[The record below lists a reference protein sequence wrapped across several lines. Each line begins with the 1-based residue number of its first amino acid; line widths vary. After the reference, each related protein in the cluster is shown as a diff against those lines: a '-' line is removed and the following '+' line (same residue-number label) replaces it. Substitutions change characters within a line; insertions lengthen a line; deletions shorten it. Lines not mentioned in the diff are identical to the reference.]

1 MRPYIDPDRKPNYI
15 FFCHAPFRLRR
26 AFFCVE
32 GITRKDLMMPKL
44 TLTWAAGLSTLA
56 LVACSGSEKA
66 PAATDTEVVQNDAMA
81 TDTLVASEP
90 VGNKTIVELAQGN
103 PQLSTLVT
111 AVTAAGLGETLSGTG
126 PFTVFAPSNDAF
138 AKLDKATLDGLLQP
152 ASKGVLLTYHVVAGN
167 VKSGDLA
174 KLIADGKGTATIK
187 TLNGGNLKASMAG
200 DKIVLTDAK
209 GGKSTVTEADVVASN
224 GTVHVVDTVLMP

>member
-1 MRPYIDPDRKPNYI
+1 
-15 FFCHAPFRLRR
+15 
-26 AFFCVE
+26 
-32 GITRKDLMMPKL
+32 MMQKL
-44 TLTWAAGLSTLA
+44 TLTWAAGLSALA

-66 PAATDTEVVQNDAMA
+66 PAATDIEVVQNDAMA

-138 AKLDKATLDGLLQP
+138 AKVDKATLDGLLQP

-174 KLIADGKGTATIK
+174 KMIVDGKGTATIK

-224 GTVHVVDTVLMP
+224 GTAHVVDTVVMP

>member
-1 MRPYIDPDRKPNYI
+1 MQ
-15 FFCHAPFRLRR
+15 
-26 AFFCVE
+26 
-32 GITRKDLMMPKL
+32 KL
-44 TLTWAAGLSTLA
+44 TLTWAAGLSALA

-66 PAATDTEVVQNDAMA
+66 PAATDIEVVQNDAMA

-138 AKLDKATLDGLLQP
+138 AKVDKATLDGLLQP

-174 KLIADGKGTATIK
+174 KMIVDGKGTATIK

-224 GTVHVVDTVLMP
+224 GTVHVVDNVVMP

>member
-1 MRPYIDPDRKPNYI
+1 MQ
-15 FFCHAPFRLRR
+15 
-26 AFFCVE
+26 
-32 GITRKDLMMPKL
+32 KL
-44 TLTWAAGLSTLA
+44 TLTWAAGLSALA

-66 PAATDTEVVQNDAMA
+66 PAATDIEVVQNDAMA

-111 AVTAAGLGETLSGTG
+111 AVTAAGLGETLSGIG

-138 AKLDKATLDGLLQP
+138 AKVDKATLDGLLQP

-174 KLIADGKGTATIK
+174 KMIVDGKGTATIQ

-224 GTVHVVDTVLMP
+224 GTVHVVDTVVMP

>member
-1 MRPYIDPDRKPNYI
+1 MQ
-15 FFCHAPFRLRR
+15 
-26 AFFCVE
+26 
-32 GITRKDLMMPKL
+32 KL
-44 TLTWAAGLSTLA
+44 TLTWAAGLSALA

-66 PAATDTEVVQNDAMA
+66 PAATDTEVVQNDVMA

-138 AKLDKATLDGLLQP
+138 AKVDKATLDGLLQP

-174 KLIADGKGTATIK
+174 KMIVDGKGTATIK
-187 TLNGGNLKASMAG
+187 TLNGGSLKASMAG

-224 GTVHVVDTVLMP
+224 GAVHVVDTVVMP

>member
-1 MRPYIDPDRKPNYI
+1 
-15 FFCHAPFRLRR
+15 
-26 AFFCVE
+26 
-32 GITRKDLMMPKL
+32 MPKL

-66 PAATDTEVVQNDAMA
+66 PAATDIEVVQNDAMA

-90 VGNKTIVELAQGN
+90 LGNKTIVELAQGN

-138 AKLDKATLDGLLQP
+138 AKVDKATLDGLLQP

-174 KLIADGKGTATIK
+174 KMIVDGKGTATIK

>member
-1 MRPYIDPDRKPNYI
+1 
-15 FFCHAPFRLRR
+15 
-26 AFFCVE
+26 
-32 GITRKDLMMPKL
+32 MMQKL
-44 TLTWAAGLSTLA
+44 TLTWAAGLSALA

-90 VGNKTIVELAQGN
+90 MGNKTIVELAQGN

-138 AKLDKATLDGLLQP
+138 AKVDKATLDGLLQP
-152 ASKGVLLTYHVVAGN
+152 ASKDKLAALLKYHVVAGN

-174 KLIADGKGTATIK
+174 KMIVDGKGTATIQ
-187 TLNGGNLKASMAG
+187 TLNGGSLKASMAG

-224 GTVHVVDTVLMP
+224 GTVHVVDTVVMP